1 MRRVAMYL
9 SDKYAQELAQAA
21 ENVKDHQ
28 VSLIMKNGA
37 NELWRCTKGNSS
49 CYGFDLVISR
59 FGMAAY
65 GDCDSLVFKVGA
77 SYGTEF
83 LARKAVDG
91 YYIEK
96 LEPEFREKTAL
107 DEGAL
112 RALLL
117 SRGVDLFDRF
127 INHDVEIAEPKYFEA
142 VRDGATKPEQL
153 QEFLDWLSALLVGG
167 HPAFDLNASLFEE
180 WETHTN
186 ELLNNYI
193 YDGVD
198 RAFTYLNDN
207 DRALNLEQDWYETSI
222 RTYDGR
228 LIQRLEMLRL
238 CAVKIEQFKKDNPP
252 SDGNEGW

>member
-1 MRRVAMYL
+1 MYL
-9 SDKYAQELAQAA
+9 SDKYARELAQAA

-28 VSLIMKNGA
+28 VSLIMKSGA
-37 NELWRCTKGNSS
+37 NELWRCTRGNSS

-96 LEPEFREKTAL
+96 LEPEFREKTTL

-117 SRGVDLFDRF
+117 SRGVALWDRF
-127 INHDVEIAEPKYFEA
+127 GRPDDEFEEPDYFDP
-142 VRDGATKPEQL
+142 VRDGATKPEHLEVLISWFGNLLEDGHDAVQL
-153 QEFLDWLSALLVGG
+153 HAGY
-167 HPAFDLNASLFEE
+167 FEE
-180 WETHTN
+180 WVARVE
-186 ELLNNYI
+186 ELLEEHVH
-193 YDGVD
+193 DDV
-198 RAFTYLNDN
+198 RSTEAF
-207 DRALNLEQDWYETSI
+207 LNLNQSELFLDSEWYETSI
-222 RTYDGR
+222 RTYSGT

-238 CAVKIEQFKKDNPP
+238 CAVKIEQFKKENPP
-252 SDGNEGW
+252 SDGNESW